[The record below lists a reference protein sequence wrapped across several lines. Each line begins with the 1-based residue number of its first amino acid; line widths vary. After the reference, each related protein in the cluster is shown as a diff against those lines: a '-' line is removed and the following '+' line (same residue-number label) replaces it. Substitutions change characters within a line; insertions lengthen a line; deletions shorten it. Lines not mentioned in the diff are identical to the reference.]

1 MKVIKGFLHCKV
13 LEYTDQSMELD
24 KLGIENEDM
33 EFVDIRI
40 KLSDISS
47 IELSP
52 ERENCALILL
62 KGAFLTINV
71 PPDKLFEL
79 L

>member
-1 MKVIKGFLHCKV
+1 MKIIKGFLHCKC

-33 EFVDIRI
+33 EFIDIRV

-47 IELSP
+47 IELSHR
-52 ERENCALILL
+52 RENCSVISLQGL
-62 KGAFLTINV
+62 FLTINIS
-71 PPDKLFEL
+71 PDKLFEL

>member
-47 IELSP
+47 IELSHQ
-52 ERENCALILL
+52 RENCSLISI
-62 KGAFLTINV
+62 KGLFLIINIS
-71 PPDKLFEL
+71 PDKLFEL

>member
-13 LEYTDQSMELD
+13 LEYTDVSMELD
-24 KLGIENEDM
+24 KLGIENNDM
-33 EFVDIRI
+33 EFIDIRI

-52 ERENCALILL
+52 MEENCSLISVH
-62 KGAFLTINV
+62 GQFLTINV
-71 PPDKLFEL
+71 EPDKLFEL